1 MPAPLVLPAP
11 SPPAPTTTQGS
22 TAVVHVEEVGR
33 LQRQGLYLRVLYE
46 EVNTQYK
53 VEGLSV
59 HHIEPMGDSPGAHR
73 YLHFTVPAAVHHMSI
88 PHAYSSGGHGV
99 LQGPTR

>member
-1 MPAPLVLPAP
+1 M
-11 SPPAPTTTQGS
+11 
-22 TAVVHVEEVGR
+22 
-33 LQRQGLYLRVLYE
+33 QRQGLYLGVLYE
-46 EVNTQYK
+46 EVSPQYK

-59 HHIEPMGDSPGAHR
+59 HHIEPMDDSPGAHR

-99 LQGPTR
+99 LQAPTR